1 MKHFPQGSKLLAFFL
16 FAAIAFTG
24 CKKDDSPIAPPP
36 VYTLDQL
43 YGQAVG
49 DAMVADSS
57 EISDAL
63 WPITPD
69 NPDLQW
75 KTINGQPYV
84 LLASFMRYPD
94 SYPAGDSITT
104 TWGEAWLF
112 IPKQMKDRIGPSFK
126 PDSDTIMRICQLLGL
141 PPANQKSNTHIAQMW
156 VKAAAL
162 YRPAGNP
169 AIDTRRSGAVLVNNV
184 SPAYSTWFNNYI
196 IFAYYRPLTSATD
209 AHYPWT
215 RMGYTY
221 DWAPDASK
229 VGLSEYVL
237 QASSGAWVEKVSRA
251 ADFFR

>member
-104 TWGEAWLF
+104 TWGEA
-112 IPKQMKDRIGPSFK
+112 
-126 PDSDTIMRICQLLGL
+126 
-141 PPANQKSNTHIAQMW
+141 
-156 VKAAAL
+156 
-162 YRPAGNP
+162 
-169 AIDTRRSGAVLVNNV
+169 
-184 SPAYSTWFNNYI
+184 
-196 IFAYYRPLTSATD
+196 
-209 AHYPWT
+209 
-215 RMGYTY
+215 
-221 DWAPDASK
+221 
-229 VGLSEYVL
+229 
-237 QASSGAWVEKVSRA
+237 
-251 ADFFR
+251 